1 MCGIIGIFSGVA
13 GSVMYANATIEG
25 LDWWQYML
33 ITLVPT
39 LVGIIGDFLIM
50 LAKKKGVINSEDADK
65 LLERKHSKE
74 DEVNATSK
82 TEDKG
87 EE

>member
-1 MCGIIGIFSGVA
+1 MCGLIGIFSGLA

-39 LVGIIGDFLIM
+39 IVGILGDFLIM
-50 LAKKKGVINSEDADK
+50 LAKKKGIINSDDADK
-65 LLERKHSKE
+65 LLERKHAKE
-74 DEVNATSK
+74 DEATK

>member
-1 MCGIIGIFSGVA
+1 MCWLIGILSGVG

-39 LVGIIGDFLIM
+39 IIGIIGDFLIM
-50 LAKKKGVINSEDADK
+50 FAKKKGVISEEDADK
-65 LLERKHSKE
+65 LIERKHAKE
-74 DEVNATSK
+74 DETNK